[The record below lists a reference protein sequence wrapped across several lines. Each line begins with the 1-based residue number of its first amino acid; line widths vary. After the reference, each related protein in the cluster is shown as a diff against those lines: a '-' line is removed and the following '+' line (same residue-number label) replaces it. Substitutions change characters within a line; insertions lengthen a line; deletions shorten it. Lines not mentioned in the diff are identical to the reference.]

1 MPSSITVKDKPSGL
15 VILDKPSGPT
25 SFDCVER
32 VGKIFGIKKTGHT
45 GTLDPKVTGVL
56 LILVG
61 EARKLAPLFEKA
73 DKTYTGIMHIHDEVT
88 EDKLLEIIYEF
99 TGDITQLPP
108 RLSRVKRVE
117 RQRTIHYMKL
127 DKIEGQDA
135 TITIHCQHGTYVRK
149 LFHDMGEKLGT
160 GAHMK
165 YLRRIAAGKFGIE
178 ESVTFEDL
186 EKNPKK
192 YLISNEIIIDRLG
205 VKRLVLPKEME
216 KAVTNGVPVNLEKPE
231 EFKDGEKMAV
241 FVEERLR
248 AMGLV
253 KEGKVLMER
262 IILSK

>member
-1 MPSSITVKDKPSGL
+1 MPSGL

-32 VGKIFGIKKTGHT
+32 VGKLFKVKRTGHT

-61 EARKLAPLFEKA
+61 ETRKLAPLFEKA

-127 DKIEGQDA
+127 DKLEGNDA

-178 ESVTFEDL
+178 EMVTIEEL
-186 EKNPKK
+186 EKNPEK
-192 YLISNEIIIDRLG
+192 YLIPNEVIIDRLG
-205 VKRLVLPKEME
+205 TKKLVLPKEME
-216 KAVTNGVPVNLEKPE
+216 KAVANGVPVVLEKPK
-231 EFKDGEKMAV
+231 EFAEGEKIAV
-241 FVEERLR
+241 FVDDRLR
-248 AMGLV
+248 ALGVV
-253 KEGKVLMER
+253 KEGRVLMER
-262 IILSK
+262 IILI